1 MTISSTLDLA
11 TLKAA
16 YRAGAFTPGQLIGAL
31 YRRIRKVGDPAVW
44 IHLIPEEQA
53 IAQAEA
59 VDWSLPLGGIP
70 FAVKDNIDV
79 AGIPTTVGCP
89 AFAYVPGETAP
100 VVQRLLDAGAILLGK
115 TNLDQFATGLVG
127 VRSPYGVPGCV
138 FDAAY
143 IPGGSSSGSAV
154 AVASSLVTFALGT
167 DTAGSG
173 RVPAAFNNL
182 VGHKPTRG
190 LLSTRGVVPACRTL
204 DCVSIFA
211 LTSHDAHEVL
221 AVAQSF
227 DEGDPFSRL
236 AEVRSLPG
244 SGFRFGVPAPEQL
257 EFFGDTAAARLFE
270 RAVEQLSGCGGTK
283 VEIDFSPFREAAALL
298 YSGPWVAER
307 LAVIEALMESSAGA
321 IHPIVRTIIG
331 GGTSHTAV
339 DAFRAEYRL
348 RELQRDAGAEWKKMD
363 VLLLPTAGTTYTRAE
378 VEADP
383 VRLNT
388 NLGYYTNFVNLLDLC
403 AVAVP
408 AGFRPNGLP
417 FGVTLMAPAFRDAA
431 LLRLASAFHHSQN
444 LPVGATNL
452 SVAELPG
459 LRHAPLPAGYVEV
472 AVVGAHL
479 QGQPLNHQLTGRGA
493 YLRGVS
499 RTAPEYRLF
508 ALTGTAPAKPG
519 LLRDPGFGGPGI
531 ELEVWAMP
539 ETEFGGFVAAIPE
552 PLTIGTVTLHDGS
565 HVKCF
570 LCESHA
576 AASCTEITELGG
588 WRAFLSQQSR

>member
-1 MTISSTLDLA
+1 LGVTIPSTLDLA
-11 TLKAA
+11 TLRTA

-31 YRRIRKVGDPAVW
+31 YRRIRKDGDPAVW

-59 VDWSLPLGGIP
+59 VNVSLPLAGIP

-79 AGIPTTVGCP
+79 AGVPTTAGCL
-89 AFAYVPGETAP
+89 AFEYVPGETAP

-221 AVAQSF
+221 TVAQSF
-227 DEGDPFSRL
+227 DEGDPFSRQ

-283 VEIDFSPFREAAALL
+283 VEIDFTPFREAAALL

-307 LAVIEALMESSAGA
+307 LAAIEALMKSNAGA
-321 IHPIVRTIIG
+321 IHPTVRTIIG
-331 GGTSHTAV
+331 GGERHTAV

-348 RELQRDAGAEWKKMD
+348 RELQRAAEAEWKRMD
-363 VLLLPTAGTTYTRAE
+363 VLLLPTTGTTYTRAE

-431 LLRLASAFHHSQN
+431 ASAG
-444 LPVGATNL
+444 VGFSSL
-452 SVAELPG
+452 AELARWG
-459 LRHAPLPAGYVEV
+459 HESER
-472 AVVGAHL
+472 
-479 QGQPLNHQLTGRGA
+479 
-493 YLRGVS
+493 RGVARSAGSPSAGELCRDCRGWCAPPGPAVESPVDRAGRLLARRFKDSTGVPAVRVDRHGALRS
-499 RTAPEYRLF
+499 RDSCAIRILE
-508 ALTGTAPAKPG
+508 ALESSWKYGPCPNRNLVV
-519 LLRDPGFGGPGI
+519 LLPTSLNP
-531 ELEVWAMP
+531 
-539 ETEFGGFVAAIPE
+539 
-552 PLTIGTVTLHDGS
+552 
-565 HVKCF
+565 
-570 LCESHA
+570 
-576 AASCTEITELGG
+576 
-588 WRAFLSQQSR
+588 